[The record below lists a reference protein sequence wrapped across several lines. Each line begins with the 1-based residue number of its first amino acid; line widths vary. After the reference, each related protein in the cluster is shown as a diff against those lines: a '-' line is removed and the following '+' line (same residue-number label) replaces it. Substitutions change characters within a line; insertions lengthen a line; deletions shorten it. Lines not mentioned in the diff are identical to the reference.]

1 MNPNFTLF
9 TGSAKVH
16 LGGDSR
22 DRTGD
27 LLNAIQ
33 ALYQLSYT
41 PTADLIISYF
51 LVSRK
56 RFRLI
61 LRQNLLVY

>member
-22 DRTGD
+22 GRTGD

-33 ALYQLSYT
+33 ALYQLRYT
-41 PTADLIISYF
+41 PICDFKLPATYSRQFKISRNIVWF
-51 LVSRK
+51 
-56 RFRLI
+56 
-61 LRQNLLVY
+61 